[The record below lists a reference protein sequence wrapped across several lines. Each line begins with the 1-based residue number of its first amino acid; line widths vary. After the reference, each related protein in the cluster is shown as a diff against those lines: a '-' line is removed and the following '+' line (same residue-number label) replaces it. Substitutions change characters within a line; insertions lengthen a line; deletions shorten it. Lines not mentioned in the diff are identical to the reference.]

1 MTIEEVKAE
10 IIRRAEN
17 ELRIREARN
26 NLLSFISVTYKEL
39 TISPYTKELINYLEH
54 EFPITKQVV

>member
-17 ELRIREARN
+17 ELKIREARN
-26 NLLSFISVTYKEL
+26 NLLSFISENSSSIGVFNSSAIKSSFVL
-39 TISPYTKELINYLEH
+39 
-54 EFPITKQVV
+54 